1 MLTIHPPAFV
11 ESGEDCTGILYTR
24 GQSSRESQ
32 GLILDDINK
41 YVSSFDLP
49 LQNVLRYVKE
59 VDNNWNRLSQ
69 DQKNLVSESIQK
81 MNQGPSG
88 VNKSADVAT
97 NATPPVDIG
106 SCINFLSVVP
116 DNITTVLST
125 LWNPTSD
132 DRMKYSNIADPM
144 IKKSIRSWTDANA
157 LELLSW
163 KHLLLLLVILV
174 VVFIIYFVSTR
185 GMK

>member
-1 MLTIHPPAFV
+1 MLTIHPPSFV
-11 ESGEDCTGILYTR
+11 ESGEDCTGINYIR
-24 GQSSRESQ
+24 SQPSRESQ
-32 GLILDDINK
+32 GLILEDINK
-41 YVSSFDLP
+41 YVASFDLP

-69 DQKNLVSESIQK
+69 EQKNLVSESIQK

-88 VNKSADVAT
+88 VNKSADIAT
-97 NATPPVDIG
+97 NATPPVDIN
-106 SCINFLSVVP
+106 SCINFLSINPTDV
-116 DNITTVLST
+116 TTVLNT
-125 LWNPTSD
+125 LWNPTND
-132 DRMKYSNIADPM
+132 DRAKYSNIADPM

-174 VVFIIYFVSTR
+174 VVFIIYAVSTR